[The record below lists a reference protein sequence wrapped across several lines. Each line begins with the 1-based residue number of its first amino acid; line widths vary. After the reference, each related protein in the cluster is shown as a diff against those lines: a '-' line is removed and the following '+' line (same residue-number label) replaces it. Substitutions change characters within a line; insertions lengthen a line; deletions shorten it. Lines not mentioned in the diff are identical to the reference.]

1 MLTLNFPKRRKIL
14 WAPEDRIQGCTGHS
28 DGLQQDRFHMEREWM
43 QGSGLCKL
51 EHQHQT
57 KPNKTKWKP
66 EINQDQK
73 IANEEDNQINTWANF
88 EAT

>member
-1 MLTLNFPKRRKIL
+1 
-14 WAPEDRIQGCTGHS
+14 
-28 DGLQQDRFHMEREWM
+28 M

-73 IANEEDNQINTWANF
+73 IANEDDNQINTWANF

>member
-1 MLTLNFPKRRKIL
+1 
-14 WAPEDRIQGCTGHS
+14 
-28 DGLQQDRFHMEREWM
+28 M

-66 EINQDQK
+66 EINQDQN

-88 EAT
+88 EATQQELSSGLKVGKAIISKWI

>member
-1 MLTLNFPKRRKIL
+1 
-14 WAPEDRIQGCTGHS
+14 
-28 DGLQQDRFHMEREWM
+28 METERM

-66 EINQDQK
+66 EINQDKK
-73 IANEEDNQINTWANF
+73 IADEEDNQINTWANF